1 MTVLD
6 NLSYSLKLN
15 KIKRRE
21 IITKALENHDYNLI
35 KKELNN
41 KLQNTNSARLKADIR
56 YAHWSM
62 QLTKMNILLNKIKE
76 MDKAYKKNN
85 ITKIKSLISKNR
97 VHYPMFIKAIND
109 NNLKIV
115 KLFLNYYNANPNFV
129 LVMISQTVLMVAS
142 NKGYTEIVKLL
153 LKKGADPNQK
163 NYKGTTALMLAS
175 QSGHKDVV
183 KLLLKNGAN
192 PRLKDKN
199 GATARN
205 MAHNS
210 IINLL

>member
-6 NLSYSLKLN
+6 NLGYSLKLN
-15 KIKRRE
+15 EIERRE
-21 IITKALENHDYNLI
+21 IIKKALEKHDPNSI

-41 KLQNTNSARLKADIR
+41 KSNNVNSNRLKADIR
-56 YAHWSM
+56 YVQSSI
-62 QLTKMNILLNKIKE
+62 QLIKMKSFLNESKKIE
-76 MDKAYKKNN
+76 EAYQKNN
-85 ITKIKSLISKNR
+85 ITKIKSLITKNR
-97 VHYPMFIKAIND
+97 VYYPMFIKAIND

-129 LVMISQTVLMVAS
+129 EVMTTQTVLMIAS

-163 NYKGTTALMLAS
+163 DYKGTTALMLAS
-175 QSGHKDVV
+175 QSCHKDVV

-210 IINLL
+210 IINLF